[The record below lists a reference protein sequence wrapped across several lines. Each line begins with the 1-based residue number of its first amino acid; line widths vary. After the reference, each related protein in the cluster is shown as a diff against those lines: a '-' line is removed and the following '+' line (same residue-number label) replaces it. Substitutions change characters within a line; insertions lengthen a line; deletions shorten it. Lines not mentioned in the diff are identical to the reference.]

1 LRITC
6 SRTTQP
12 WSVGALMDPVFLRN
26 AMLDANGNRR
36 DEAET
41 LATSRW
47 RWRGTIRAIAAAF
60 RRH

>member
-1 LRITC
+1 
-6 SRTTQP
+6 
-12 WSVGALMDPVFLRN
+12 MDPVFLRN